1 MRRKPHVRFG
11 ERDRRNRLGK
21 PEYGALVSTPRCAD
35 PSPEDVQVTKS
46 IREAG
51 ELLGVEL
58 LDHILVGRQQFV
70 SLRERGLG
78 F

>member
-1 MRRKPHVRFG
+1 M
-11 ERDRRNRLGK
+11 
-21 PEYGALVSTPRCAD
+21 
-35 PSPEDVQVTKS
+35 TKS

-58 LDHILVGRQQFV
+58 LDHILVGRQCIV